1 MKTCPTR
8 TFSIL
13 LMLALLAGC
22 AGYGAAPVH
31 SGDTEPAI
39 LARLG
44 QPTARYREGN
54 DTILAYVHGPW
65 GQQTHMARLDK
76 NGNLISYE
84 QVLTVQQFSTVVI
97 GQATKES
104 ILHRFSI
111 PAETSYLP
119 LSKLEVW
126 TYRYKENG
134 VWDSMMHIHFDK
146 DGIVRKM
153 LNGPDS
159 WLEREERFP
168 RLFRR

>member
-1 MKTCPTR
+1 MKTSLIR
-8 TFSIL
+8 TLSAL

-22 AGYGAAPVH
+22 AGYGSAPVH
-31 SGDTEPAI
+31 IGDAEPAI
-39 LARLG
+39 LSRLG

-65 GQQTHMARLDK
+65 GQQTHIARLGES
-76 NGNLISYE
+76 GNLISYE
-84 QVLTVQQFSTVVI
+84 QVLTSQQFSTVVV

-134 VWDSMMHIHFDK
+134 VWDSMMHVHFDK
-146 DGIVRKM
+146 NGIVRKM
-153 LNGPDS
+153 LNGPDT

-168 RLFRR
+168 RMFKR